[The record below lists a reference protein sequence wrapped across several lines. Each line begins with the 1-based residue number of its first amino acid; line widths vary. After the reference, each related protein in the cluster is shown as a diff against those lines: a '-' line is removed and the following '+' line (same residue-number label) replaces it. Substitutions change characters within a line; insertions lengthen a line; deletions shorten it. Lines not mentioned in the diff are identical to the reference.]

1 MSVSPED
8 RDVLRELG
16 NRVAEIAAL
25 PVQQETIANW
35 KALNGLKPVRPMV
48 MVDNI
53 PWHEMDVDG
62 ELTLRTSDAFSQRI
76 ETKLRKTLYAWN
88 HMRADMV
95 VDPVIDIPKVTRGVD
110 MTDKSSERG
119 ALGITAEE
127 ATVALDA
134 DNEIVAHQYFDQL
147 QTEDDIEKIAAK
159 TITHDEEATAR
170 EVETATDIFDGIM
183 AVQAQGYMPRYAPW
197 DDMVTWRGAQNA
209 LLDLAD
215 RPDFVHRIMD
225 KTLNAYLA
233 YLDQLEEQGL
243 LGYASSTSGF
253 AQRVVACTGAYT
265 DELPTAGSDP
275 QRPQAEDSWTYGMA
289 QIFSEVSPAMH
300 KEFELDYAAK
310 WYSRFG
316 LAYYG
321 CCDPLHAKMDL
332 IKTIPNLRKISMS
345 PWVDVEKG
353 AEQIA
358 GDFVFS
364 RKPNPVVFITGDEET
379 EAIESDIRETVEA
392 CARHG
397 CPVEIIMKDI
407 STVQYKPQRLW
418 EWVDVAMKVVR
429 EVE

>member
-1 MSVSPED
+1 MSVSTED
-8 RDVLRELG
+8 RNVLRELG

-62 ELTLRTSDAFSQRI
+62 ELALQTSDAFSQRL
-76 ETKLRKTLYAWN
+76 EKKLRKTLYAWN

-95 VDPVIDIPKVTRGVD
+95 VDPVIDVPKVTRGVD
-110 MTDKSSERG
+110 MTDKTSSRG
-119 ALGITAEE
+119 VLGISIEE
-127 ATVALDA
+127 DTVALDA
-134 DNEIVAHQYFDQL
+134 DNEIVAHHYFDQL
-147 QTEDDIEKIAAK
+147 QTEDDLEKIAAK
-159 TITHDEEATAR
+159 TVTHDEEATAR
-170 EVETATDIFDGIM
+170 DVETATDIFDGII
-183 AVQAQGYMPRYAPW
+183 AVEAQGYMPRYAPW

-215 RPDFVHRIMD
+215 RPDFVHQIMD
-225 KTLNAYLA
+225 RTLNAYLSH
-233 YLDQLEEQGL
+233 LDQLEEQGL
-243 LGYASSTSGF
+243 LGYASATSGF

-265 DELPTAGSDP
+265 DELPAEGPDP
-275 QRPQAEDSWTYGMA
+275 QRPRAEDSWTYGMA

-345 PWVDVEKG
+345 PWVDVERG

-364 RKPNPVVFITGDEET
+364 RKPNPVVFITGDEEAET
-379 EAIESDIRETVEA
+379 IEKDIRETVDV
-392 CARHG
+392 CARYG

-407 STVQYKPQRLW
+407 STVQYKPQNLW
-418 EWVDVAMKVVR
+418 EWVDVTMKIVR